1 MGLYFLDVYTSKN
14 APLQSHHIVLYYI
27 QFLREHKTHTE
38 RGYTMKMFFDA
49 TAARATTNARLIEEA
64 TRIREYAEKIIVTL
78 VSPGIE
84 QAASDGCDR
93 VIIALDDEAM
103 ELAQLEIMRILAEN
117 NFNVS
122 LRGNHLVINW

>member
-1 MGLYFLDVYTSKN
+1 
-14 APLQSHHIVLYYI
+14 
-27 QFLREHKTHTE
+27 
-38 RGYTMKMFFDA
+38 MKMFFDA

-64 TRIREYAEKIIVTL
+64 ARTREYAEKIIVTL

-84 QAASDGCDR
+84 QAASDGYDR

-103 ELAQLEIMRILAEN
+103 ELARLEIMRILTEN